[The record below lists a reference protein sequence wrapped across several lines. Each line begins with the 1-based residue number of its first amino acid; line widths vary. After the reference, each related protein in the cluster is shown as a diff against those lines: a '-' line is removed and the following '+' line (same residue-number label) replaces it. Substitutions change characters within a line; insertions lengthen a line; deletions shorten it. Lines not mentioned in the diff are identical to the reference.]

1 MAGGDFLEIMHIS
14 SPLLSSALVCS
25 RLLSSPPRDAEGR
38 GPQHVD
44 TPMPFVLP
52 SRPPSQ
58 LPSTFYLLSSVG
70 IGHACRPQRAYPLW
84 QLLAW
89 LCLRSPCTSIMR
101 LAVGASHPP
110 SVRCC
115 WVLVRSTSLLLST
128 GQATPQCRT
137 MRHAPDDP
145 RPPRSALAPAPR
157 RPGASSRVVFV
168 REANTRQAKSTHG
181 RPRRSVGGRRPDVAT
196 SQLQH
201 NHITTTRAAR
211 NSHIATT
218 PQPHKPPHRNQT
230 HNFTRHLHQ
239 GTTPLCTRLPGPTP
253 RDKGHVFR
261 QNFSCGNFVLRKT
274 TWSSLQPHPRQ

>member
-1 MAGGDFLEIMHIS
+1 MAGGDFLEIMHVS

-145 RPPRSALAPAPR
+145 RPPRSALAPALR
-157 RPGASSRVVFV
+157 RPGASSRVVLC
-168 REANTRQAKSTHG
+168 AKPTHESEVD
-181 RPRRSVGGRRPDVAT
+181 PRATTALSWGASARRRY
-196 SQLQH
+196 
-201 NHITTTRAAR
+201 ITTTA
-211 NSHIATT
+211 
-218 PQPHKPPHRNQT
+218 QPH
-230 HNFTRHLHQ
+230 HNHTS
-239 GTTPLCTRLPGPTP
+239 CT
-253 RDKGHVFR
+253 
-261 QNFSCGNFVLRKT
+261 
-274 TWSSLQPHPRQ
+274 